1 MIGVRDAATSAG
13 IRVALAQ
20 DDVDVCAQVDSEHDL
35 IVAVQRFKA
44 DVCLIDVDLVG
55 GGLEAVGEIAARAP
69 AVAIVL
75 MTEAPHDAELLVAVR
90 LGAIGYVLT
99 SSGPES
105 LRKAVRAVISGE
117 PAIPRSLVVA
127 LINHY
132 RERPG
137 HRRVNGAE
145 GRSVDLTSREWEV
158 LDLMGAGLSTR
169 EIARQLVISEITVRR
184 HIGSVL
190 KKLRVA
196 SRADAV
202 RLLQRA

>member
-1 MIGVRDAATSAG
+1 MIGVHDAATSAG

-20 DDVDVCAQVDSEHDL
+20 DDFDVCAEVDSEHGL
-35 IVAVQRFKA
+35 IVAVQRFNA
-44 DVCLIDVDLVG
+44 DVCLVDVDLVG
-55 GGLEAVGEIAARAP
+55 GGLEAVGEIATRAP
-69 AVAIVL
+69 DVALVVL
-75 MTEAPHDAELLVAVR
+75 TEAPHEAELLEALR
-90 LGAIGYVLT
+90 LGATGYVLT
-99 SSGPES
+99 SIGPDA
-105 LRKAVRAVISGE
+105 LRKAIRAVIAGE
-117 PAIPRSLVVA
+117 PAIPRSFVVT

-145 GRSVDLTSREWEV
+145 GGSVDLTSREWEV

-169 EIARQLVISEITVRR
+169 DIAGRLAISEITVRR

-190 KKLRVA
+190 KKLRVP